1 MRNDMTVRTAT
12 NENRQAAAEG
22 QKNVRNRTAAHAR
35 HYGIKD
41 SKASPDTAERIRTDV
56 SARHFRRRRACRTP

>member
-12 NENRQAAAEG
+12 NRNRQAAAEG
-22 QKNVRNRTAAHAR
+22 RTRCARTASCAHAR

-41 SKASPDTAERIRTDV
+41 SKGSPGPAERMSTDV
-56 SARHFRRRRACRTP
+56 SARHLRARHG

>member
-22 QKNVRNRTAAHAR
+22 QKNVRNRTAAHAG